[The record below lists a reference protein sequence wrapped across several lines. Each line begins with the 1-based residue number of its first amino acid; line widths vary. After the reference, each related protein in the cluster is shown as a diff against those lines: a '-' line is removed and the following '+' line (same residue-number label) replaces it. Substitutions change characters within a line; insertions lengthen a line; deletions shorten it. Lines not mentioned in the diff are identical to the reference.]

1 MKEERETMEREISD
15 TYETHSRVV
24 FQQRENF
31 DFETPDSPAT
41 ERERTE
47 SQLTQPPTYEEAM
60 EMLSA
65 SREDIVSRAGAE
77 SSGDNEQEINDRENE
92 HSEDYSVSSDESGDE
107 QSASKTLNNRNKLRR
122 NSP

>member
-1 MKEERETMEREISD
+1 
-15 TYETHSRVV
+15 V

-31 DFETPDSPAT
+31 DFETPDSPELRLPMAT

-65 SREDIVSRAGAE
+65 SREDILSRARAE
-77 SSGDNEQEINDRENE
+77 CGGDNERDNDRESE
-92 HSEDYSVSSDESGDE
+92 HSGEYSVGSDDSGDE
-107 QSASKTLNNRNKLRR
+107 QGASKALNNHNKLRR